1 MLKYADDIAMYLTKI
16 SYEFEKMPQKM
27 ENGWYVYNYN
37 DANSI
42 YNLLSDIIEKFVVIN
57 DVITDKN
64 IYKLIGTIDPIIRR
78 YCLKK
83 DCYIDKTT
91 YDILYK
97 AEIQTIKNIKDY
109 FIKHYIEGEA
119 LTIAIL
125 FNESERMMFFR
136 VLDPASKTF
145 ERHSLSAYATYCD
158 LKANLNF
165 EIYDIELSISK
176 QFSFSFENSDNGN
189 ITCFGVKNFNGVISC
204 DVDDEIY
211 SDESWGIDKKVI
223 E

>member
-16 SYEFEKMPQKM
+16 SYEFEKMPQRM

-42 YNLLSDIIEKFVVIN
+42 YNLLCDIIEKFVVVN
-57 DVITDKN
+57 DVIIDKN
-64 IYKLIGTIDPIIRR
+64 VYKLIGTIDPIIRR

-109 FIKHYIEGEA
+109 FIKHYIEGED

-125 FNESERMMFFR
+125 FNESERMMFFSMF
-136 VLDPASKTF
+136 DPASKTF

-158 LKANLNF
+158 IDTDFDF
-165 EIYDIELSISK
+165 EIYDVEFSISEK
-176 QFSFSFENSDNGN
+176 FSFSFENSDMGN
-189 ITCFGVKNFNGVISC
+189 ITCFGVEYHDGVIVC

-211 SDESWGIDKKVI
+211 SDDSWGIDKKVI